1 MITAALAAA
10 VLYGAGAAAEQRQ
23 AAEAPQSSAGK
34 PRLLLLLARK
44 PLWLL
49 GIVAQIGGFAA
60 HAVALRSGHLA
71 TVQMLVALELV
82 VAVVI
87 VRIWS
92 GRPLSRGGWAAALTV
107 VAAIAAFLAVTS
119 GHGHGPAH
127 PASQPDYVMAAA
139 VGTIVTGCGA
149 LAAMV
154 AGLRATGKSRA
165 VLLAVAAG
173 LADACSAVV
182 TLAFAHV
189 ASHGLAA
196 LGTSWTPYALVV
208 VGAGNVLLTQ
218 TAYQTGQPM
227 ITLPLIA
234 SVTPVASV
242 AIGVGL
248 LGETPKTGLA
258 GVVIAGLTV
267 AVAGLALARLAREA
281 PHHPEPR
288 SIPHVPAP
296 AGPRNTPQSHA
307 PVPERER
314 DLAVLSR

>member
-1 MITAALAAA
+1 
-10 VLYGAGAAAEQRQ
+10 
-23 AAEAPQSSAGK
+23 
-34 PRLLLLLARK
+34 
-44 PLWLL
+44 
-49 GIVAQIGGFAA
+49 
-60 HAVALRSGHLA
+60 
-71 TVQMLVALELV
+71 
-82 VAVVI
+82 
-87 VRIWS
+87 
-92 GRPLSRGGWAAALTV
+92 
-107 VAAIAAFLAVTS
+107 
-119 GHGHGPAH
+119 
-127 PASQPDYVMAAA
+127 
-139 VGTIVTGCGA
+139 
-149 LAAMV
+149 
-154 AGLRATGKSRA
+154 
-165 VLLAVAAG
+165 
-173 LADACSAVV
+173 
-182 TLAFAHV
+182 
-189 ASHGLAA
+189 
-196 LGTSWTPYALVV
+196 VV